1 MNWKHSYSKFVKDNE
16 MNMLVRVRIDYSE
29 IYLKI
34 LFILIDLEEGWD
46 EGTGS
51 L

>member
-1 MNWKHSYSKFVKDNE
+1 MEINKWVFY
-16 MNMLVRVRIDYSE
+16 MLVRVRIDYSE
-29 IYLKI
+29 IYLKT